1 AASLQLK
8 LGDRL
13 TYDVAGEQLEAR
25 LTSLRSPGGD
35 SLAVNFFVVTS
46 PEVLRDAPQTWMTS
60 FHVPG
65 TIEDPLPR
73 LVAQYPNLSVFNVSA
88 ILQQVQMVLD
98 QVIVA
103 VQGLF
108 VFTLAA
114 GVLVL
119 YAALSATRDERVR
132 ETGLLRA
139 LGATRSQLSKAQWL
153 ELSILGALA
162 GALAAL
168 AASVMAWALARF
180 VFQFDM
186 T

>member
-1 AASLQLK
+1 DTT
-8 LGDRL
+8 G
-13 TYDVAGEQLEAR
+13 
-25 LTSLRSPGGD
+25 
-35 SLAVNFFVVTS
+35 
-46 PEVLRDAPQTWMTS
+46 
-60 FHVPG
+60 
-65 TIEDPLPR
+65 DPLPD
-73 LVAQYPNLSVFNVSA
+73 LVAKYPNLSVFNVSA

-180 VFQFDM
+180 VFQVDM
-186 T
+186 TPGLWVWLAGVGRAVLAALAGREDGLQLAMRAPAMAPLRA